1 VEAEILL
8 MHVTGSSRAS
18 LLTHPERPLQAAEA
32 QQYEQLVGAR
42 VLGYPLPYLTGK
54 TEFYGLEIEV
64 TPDVMIPRPDT
75 EVLVDLALQRRPV
88 TIVDVCTGSGCI
100 AIALVAHLPEASC
113 LGIDISPAALA
124 VARRNAEK
132 HGIEARIQ
140 FIIGD
145 LLDRRPGP
153 VDLIIANPPY
163 VSADEWASLPKSTL
177 YHEPYQALNGGPD
190 GLEVIRRLLS
200 QSQGLL
206 RPGGTLLLE
215 IGASQGEVAMEMAK
229 TSFPDGGTTVRIHP
243 DLAGRDRVLEVR
255 T

>member
-1 VEAEILL
+1 

-32 QQYEQLVGAR
+32 QQYEQLVGERA
-42 VLGYPLPYLTGK
+42 LGYPLPYLTGK
-54 TEFYGLEIEV
+54 IEFYGLDIEV

-75 EVLVDLALQRRPV
+75 EVLVDLALGLRPF

-100 AIALVAHLPEASC
+100 AIALAAHLPEASC

-124 VARRNAEK
+124 VARRNTEK
-132 HGIEARIQ
+132 HGLEGRIQ
-140 FIIGD
+140 FIVGD

-153 VDLIIANPPY
+153 VDLIISNPPY
-163 VSADEWASLPKSTL
+163 VSADEWASLPQSTL
-177 YHEPYQALNGGPD
+177 YHEPHQALNGGPD

-215 IGASQGEVAMEMAK
+215 IGASQGEAAMEIAK
-229 TSFPDGGTTVRIHP
+229 TSFPDRGTSVRIHP